1 MIVDVLSTVN
11 KQVSWFAAKDGEN
24 VHFTMTGARISTKP
38 FVIGFIPPDD
48 PVDFIPIAQKKARLR
63 KLPIDLVAQDQS
75 GKRAVRVNR
84 VDYGKKE
91 EVAYENKG
99 FSPSDLRKAYFA
111 AGKKVLGM
119 EPSEEFVCFLFGQ
132 ARNEIGCTADRPGC
146 GAPVYNLGGVHGSTK
161 QLKLADPCDR
171 KSEVVSSD
179 EEKEKAQPKTGKFYL
194 KTDTFGT
201 PGNCSNGKRCEN
213 LITPGDRKQGLNRC
227 AFGVYFKGYKN
238 LEEGAASKIQ
248 FVASGYPEAI
258 FAKTPEE
265 YVQKICP
272 KGATGQGTC
281 YFDWRAMDDY
291 TQGVKKGCDT
301 YQKKFLGKEGA
312 IQPDSPEEEA
322 ATPEETLDVVM
333 KNSDAAETTITEDDT
348 YFRTGRD
355 IEVDETR
362 LSSVYEQVTA
372 LKQQID
378 IFNRTPPL
386 VLLINPQE
394 FNRNYERAV
403 DDGNKGRQKNIVHM
417 WLERPM
423 TLSASGQT
431 AAQYVLNADNTGGLT
446 HHKRIHSLSYL
457 NLMSLVQIY
466 KNNGVIYTNLPEN
479 EGVAVLPM
487 SIFIY
492 YDNHLYIGSFDDF
505 EVSDSG
511 DKPFN
516 LSYSFK
522 FTVRY
527 DMETTLSAGKAPTIP
542 DSIEDKIGTV
552 DVEAEIA
559 AEEKAANTQL
569 FKFYTEELGLSETE
583 AIEQIQQSQTQPS
596 EETLKQFE
604 ENLLSGKLNSFNG
617 EDVVFP
623 SDNKTT
629 KTNKTSGSGKAN
641 TDLLNKFKRAFGD

>member
-1 MIVDVLSTVN
+1 
-11 KQVSWFAAKDGEN
+11 
-24 VHFTMTGARISTKP
+24 
-38 FVIGFIPPDD
+38 
-48 PVDFIPIAQKKARLR
+48 
-63 KLPIDLVAQDQS
+63 
-75 GKRAVRVNR
+75 
-84 VDYGKKE
+84 
-91 EVAYENKG
+91 
-99 FSPSDLRKAYFA
+99 
-111 AGKKVLGM
+111 
-119 EPSEEFVCFLFGQ
+119 
-132 ARNEIGCTADRPGC
+132 
-146 GAPVYNLGGVHGSTK
+146 
-161 QLKLADPCDR
+161 
-171 KSEVVSSD
+171 
-179 EEKEKAQPKTGKFYL
+179 
-194 KTDTFGT
+194 
-201 PGNCSNGKRCEN
+201 
-213 LITPGDRKQGLNRC
+213 
-227 AFGVYFKGYKN
+227 
-238 LEEGAASKIQ
+238 
-248 FVASGYPEAI
+248 
-258 FAKTPEE
+258 
-265 YVQKICP
+265 
-272 KGATGQGTC
+272 
-281 YFDWRAMDDY
+281 
-291 TQGVKKGCDT
+291 
-301 YQKKFLGKEGA
+301 
-312 IQPDSPEEEA
+312 
-322 ATPEETLDVVM
+322 
-333 KNSDAAETTITEDDT
+333 
-348 YFRTGRD
+348 
-355 IEVDETR
+355 
-362 LSSVYEQVTA
+362 
-372 LKQQID
+372 
-378 IFNRTPPL
+378 
-386 VLLINPQE
+386 LINPQE